1 MVGRRFND
9 VFENDRLPPYLSKLL
24 QKHESLTEQLEDVPQ
39 LPPVRKGS
47 EVHSSPMEICNMLA
61 LALLALMHLRSYL
74 NILMNV
80 ILKNNS
86 PYL

>member
-1 MVGRRFND
+1 MMSLRMIDFLLT
-9 VFENDRLPPYLSKLL
+9 FLSCYKNTNL
-24 QKHESLTEQLEDVPQ
+24 Q